1 MGCGRASSPAQIKD
15 RDLRAAVKSHVKV
28 KRADPGI
35 HADYLLQIGTIALEV
50 DIRNLDTAL
59 ADLASPALESGNL
72 KPPWF
77 DHSGITNSHNGS
89 RQCYSLQPTSA

>member
-1 MGCGRASSPAQIKD
+1 MLGDGKKTLHQVLPSPAKLKD
-15 RDLRAAVKSHVKV
+15 
-28 KRADPGI
+28 
-35 HADYLLQIGTIALEV
+35 
-50 DIRNLDTAL
+50 RNLDTAL